1 MMNKKKVIVTGGSGF
16 IGSNIVEKLL
26 QKDYEIIVVDN
37 LSSGSIE
44 NIESYLDKISFIKE
58 DIKNHDII
66 NSLIDDNVVAII
78 HLAAMVGV
86 TESIQNP
93 KECYETNVIASINLI
108 EQCIKYDAKFIF
120 ASSAAIYGEDKSP
133 IKSEDLKTIPI
144 SPYGQSKLD
153 VEVLCDI
160 YNKENNLDYV
170 CFRNFNVYGAKQD
183 PNSAYAAV
191 IPSFI
196 TLALQNEDLNVYG
209 DGMQTRD
216 FVHVEDVAQVY
227 LLSIEENING
237 VYNIGCN
244 LEIQIN
250 EVAQI
255 ILDKIDTKSNL
266 KYLEP
271 RKGDIKHSRASIEK
285 ISSYSLWRP
294 SISLEEGIEKTISYY
309 KDLL

>member
-1 MMNKKKVIVTGGSGF
+1 MNKKKVIVTGGSGF